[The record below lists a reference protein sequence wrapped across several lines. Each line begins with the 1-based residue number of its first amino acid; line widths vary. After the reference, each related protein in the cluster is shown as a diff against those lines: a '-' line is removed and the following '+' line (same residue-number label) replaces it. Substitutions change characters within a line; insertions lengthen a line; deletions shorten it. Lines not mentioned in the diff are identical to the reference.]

1 MQKKPRSWQRMLS
14 GRRLDLLNPS
24 PLDIEIEDIAR
35 GISRVARWNGQ
46 TSGEYP
52 LSVAQHSVIVAE
64 LLKSYNENIEIKWQ
78 LAALLHDAAEYIIS
92 DMITPLKSF
101 LGEEYIQL
109 EGKIQSA
116 INIRFSLPGEIPE
129 KIYKV
134 IKNCDRQTAFIE
146 AIQLAG
152 FTLKEAK
159 KTLKMPKFIPDYKI
173 IPISA
178 NKAEKLFL
186 KKLGKILNFCSI
198 FFV

>member
-109 EGKIQSA
+109 EEKIQSA
-116 INIRFSLPGEIPE
+116 INIRFSLPGEIPK
-129 KIYKV
+129 KIYKL

-159 KTLKMPKFIPDYKI
+159 RTLKMPTLIPDYKI

-186 KKLGKILNFCSI
+186 KKFKELY
-198 FFV
+198 

>member
-109 EGKIQSA
+109 EEKIQIA
-116 INIRFSLPGEIPE
+116 INIRFSLPGEIPK
-129 KIYKV
+129 KIYKL

-159 KTLKMPKFIPDYKI
+159 KTLKIPKLIPDYKI

-186 KKLGKILNFCSI
+186 KKFKELY
-198 FFV
+198 

>member
-52 LSVAQHSVIVAE
+52 ISVAQHSVIVAE

-109 EGKIQSA
+109 EEKIQSA
-116 INIRFSLPGEIPE
+116 INIRFSLPGEIPK
-129 KIYKV
+129 KIYKL

-159 KTLKMPKFIPDYKI
+159 KTLKMPTLIPDYKI

-186 KKLGKILNFCSI
+186 KKFKELY
-198 FFV
+198 

>member
-64 LLKSYNENIEIKWQ
+64 LLKNYNENIEIKWQ

-109 EGKIQSA
+109 EDKIQSA
-116 INIRFSLPGEIPE
+116 INIRFSLPGEIPK
-129 KIYKV
+129 KIYKL

-159 KTLKMPKFIPDYKI
+159 KTLKIPTLIPDYKI

-186 KKLGKILNFCSI
+186 KKFKELY
-198 FFV
+198 

>member
-64 LLKSYNENIEIKWQ
+64 LLKSYHENIEIKWQ

-109 EGKIQSA
+109 EEKIQSA
-116 INIRFSLPGEIPE
+116 INIRFSLPGEIPK
-129 KIYKV
+129 KIYKL

-152 FTLKEAK
+152 FTLKDAK
-159 KTLKMPKFIPDYKI
+159 KTLKMPTLIPDYKI
-173 IPISA
+173 IPISE

-186 KKLGKILNFCSI
+186 KKFKELY
-198 FFV
+198 

>member
-46 TSGEYP
+46 TSGDHP

-109 EGKIQSA
+109 EEKIQSA
-116 INIRFSLPGEIPE
+116 INIRFSLPGEIPK
-129 KIYKV
+129 KIYKL

-152 FTLKEAK
+152 FTLKDAK
-159 KTLKMPKFIPDYKI
+159 KTLKMPKIIPDYKI

-178 NKAEKLFL
+178 NKAEKVFL
-186 KKLGKILNFCSI
+186 KKFKELY
-198 FFV
+198 

>member
-109 EGKIQSA
+109 EEKIQSA
-116 INIRFSLPGEIPE
+116 INIRFSLPGEIPK
-129 KIYKV
+129 KIYKL

-159 KTLKMPKFIPDYKI
+159 KTHNIY
-173 IPISA
+173 
-178 NKAEKLFL
+178 
-186 KKLGKILNFCSI
+186 
-198 FFV
+198 

>member
-46 TSGEYP
+46 TSGVYP

-64 LLKSYNENIEIKWQ
+64 LLKSYNKNIEIKWQ

-109 EGKIQSA
+109 EEKIQSA
-116 INIRFSLPGEIPE
+116 INIRFSLPGEIPK
-129 KIYKV
+129 KIYKL

-159 KTLKMPKFIPDYKI
+159 KTLKMPKLIPDYKI

-186 KKLGKILNFCSI
+186 KKFKELY
-198 FFV
+198 

>member
-109 EGKIQSA
+109 EEKIQSA
-116 INIRFSLPGEIPE
+116 INIRFSLPGEIPK
-129 KIYKV
+129 KIYKL
-134 IKNCDRQTAFIE
+134 IKNCDRQTAFKE

-159 KTLKMPKFIPDYKI
+159 KTLKIPTLIPDYKI

-186 KKLGKILNFCSI
+186 KKFKELS
-198 FFV
+198 

>member
-109 EGKIQSA
+109 EEKIQSA
-116 INIRFSLPGEIPE
+116 INIRFSLPGEIPK
-129 KIYKV
+129 KIYKL

-152 FTLKEAK
+152 FTLKEAN

-186 KKLGKILNFCSI
+186 KKFKELY
-198 FFV
+198 

>member
-92 DMITPLKSF
+92 DMITPLKLF

-109 EGKIQSA
+109 EEKIQSA
-116 INIRFSLPGEIPE
+116 INIRFSLPGEIPK
-129 KIYKV
+129 KIYKL

-159 KTLKMPKFIPDYKI
+159 KTLKMPKLIPDYKI

-178 NKAEKLFL
+178 SKAEKLFL
-186 KKLGKILNFCSI
+186 KKFKELY
-198 FFV
+198 

>member
-1 MQKKPRSWQRMLS
+1 MQKKTRSWQRMLS
-14 GRRLDLLNPS
+14 GRRLDLLDPS

-109 EGKIQSA
+109 EEKIQSA
-116 INIRFSLPGEIPE
+116 INIRFSLPGEIPK
-129 KIYKV
+129 KIYKL

-159 KTLKMPKFIPDYKI
+159 KTLKIPTLIPDYKI

-186 KKLGKILNFCSI
+186 KKFKELY
-198 FFV
+198 

>member
-64 LLKSYNENIEIKWQ
+64 LLKNYNENIEIKWQ

-109 EGKIQSA
+109 EEKIQSA
-116 INIRFSLPGEIPE
+116 INIRFSLPGEIPK
-129 KIYKV
+129 KIYKL

-159 KTLKMPKFIPDYKI
+159 KTLKMPKLIPDYKI

-186 KKLGKILNFCSI
+186 KKFKELY
-198 FFV
+198 

>member
-109 EGKIQSA
+109 EDKIQSA
-116 INIRFSLPGEIPE
+116 INIRFSLPGEIPK
-129 KIYKV
+129 KIYKL

-152 FTLKEAK
+152 FSLKEAK
-159 KTLKMPKFIPDYKI
+159 KTLKIPTLIPDYKI

-186 KKLGKILNFCSI
+186 KKFKELY
-198 FFV
+198 

>member
-46 TSGEYP
+46 TSGEHP

-92 DMITPLKSF
+92 DMITPLKLF
-101 LGEEYIQL
+101 LGVEYIQL
-109 EGKIQSA
+109 EEKIQSA
-116 INIRFSLPGEIPE
+116 INIRFSLPGEIPK
-129 KIYKV
+129 KIYKL

-159 KTLKMPKFIPDYKI
+159 KTLKIPTLIPDYKI

-186 KKLGKILNFCSI
+186 KKFKELY
-198 FFV
+198 

>member
-14 GRRLDLLNPS
+14 GRRLDLSNPS

-46 TSGEYP
+46 TSGEHP

-109 EGKIQSA
+109 EDKIQSA
-116 INIRFSLPGEIPE
+116 IYIRFSLPGEIPK
-129 KIYKV
+129 KIYKL

-159 KTLKMPKFIPDYKI
+159 KTLKIPKLIPDYKI

-186 KKLGKILNFCSI
+186 KKFKELY
-198 FFV
+198 

>member
-109 EGKIQSA
+109 EEKIQSA
-116 INIRFSLPGEIPE
+116 INIRFSLPGEIPK
-129 KIYKV
+129 KIYKL

-152 FTLKEAK
+152 FTLKDAK
-159 KTLKMPKFIPDYKI
+159 KTLKIPKFIPDYKI

-186 KKLGKILNFCSI
+186 KKFMELY
-198 FFV
+198 

>member
-46 TSGEYP
+46 TSGVYP

-109 EGKIQSA
+109 EEKIQSA
-116 INIRFSLPGEIPE
+116 INIRFSLPGEIPK
-129 KIYKV
+129 KIYKL

-159 KTLKMPKFIPDYKI
+159 KTLKMPTLIPDYKI

-186 KKLGKILNFCSI
+186 KKFKELY
-198 FFV
+198 

>member
-1 MQKKPRSWQRMLS
+1 MQKKTRSWQRMLS

-64 LLKSYNENIEIKWQ
+64 LLKSYSENIEIKWQ

-109 EGKIQSA
+109 EEKIQSA
-116 INIRFSLPGEIPE
+116 INIRFSLPAEIPK
-129 KIYKV
+129 KIYKL

-152 FTLKEAK
+152 FTLKDAK
-159 KTLKMPKFIPDYKI
+159 KTLKMPTLIPDYKI

-186 KKLGKILNFCSI
+186 KKFKELY
-198 FFV
+198 

>member
-109 EGKIQSA
+109 EEKIQSA
-116 INIRFSLPGEIPE
+116 INIRFSLPGEIPK
-129 KIYKV
+129 KIYKL

-152 FTLKEAK
+152 FTLNEAK
-159 KTLKMPKFIPDYKI
+159 KTLKMPKLIPDYTI

-186 KKLGKILNFCSI
+186 KKFKELY
-198 FFV
+198 

>member
-1 MQKKPRSWQRMLS
+1 MAENAIRKEIRFIKPFSFRHR
-14 GRRLDLLNPS
+14 
-24 PLDIEIEDIAR
+24 IEDIAR

-109 EGKIQSA
+109 EEKIQSA
-116 INIRFSLPGEIPE
+116 INIRFSLPSEIPK
-129 KIYKV
+129 KIYKL
-134 IKNCDRQTAFIE
+134 IKNCDRQTAFLE

-152 FTLKEAK
+152 FSLKEAK
-159 KTLKMPKFIPDYKI
+159 KTLKIPTLIPDYKI

-186 KKLGKILNFCSI
+186 KKFKELY
-198 FFV
+198 

>member
-109 EGKIQSA
+109 EEKIQSA
-116 INIRFSLPGEIPE
+116 INIRFSLPGEIPK
-129 KIYKV
+129 KIYKL

-159 KTLKMPKFIPDYKI
+159 KTLKMPTLIPDYKI
-173 IPISA
+173 TPISA

-186 KKLGKILNFCSI
+186 KKFKELY
-198 FFV
+198 

>member
-109 EGKIQSA
+109 EEKIQSA
-116 INIRFSLPGEIPE
+116 INIRFSLPAEIPK
-129 KIYKV
+129 KIYKL

-152 FTLKEAK
+152 FTLNDAK
-159 KTLKMPKFIPDYKI
+159 KTLKIPKFIPDYKI

-178 NKAEKLFL
+178 KKAEKLFL
-186 KKLGKILNFCSI
+186 KKFKELY
-198 FFV
+198 

>member
-46 TSGEYP
+46 TSGVYP

-109 EGKIQSA
+109 EEKIQSA
-116 INIRFSLPGEIPE
+116 INIRFSLPGEIPK
-129 KIYKV
+129 KIYKL

-152 FTLKEAK
+152 FTLKDAK

-186 KKLGKILNFCSI
+186 KKFKELY
-198 FFV
+198 

>member
-52 LSVAQHSVIVAE
+52 LYVAQHSVIVAE

-109 EGKIQSA
+109 EEKIQSA
-116 INIRFSLPGEIPE
+116 INIRFSLPGEIP
-129 KIYKV
+129 KRIYKV

-186 KKLGKILNFCSI
+186 KKFKELY
-198 FFV
+198 

>member
-14 GRRLDLLNPS
+14 GRRLDLLEPS

-109 EGKIQSA
+109 EEKIQSA
-116 INIRFSLPGEIPE
+116 INIRFSLPGEIPK
-129 KIYKV
+129 KIYKL

-152 FTLKEAK
+152 FTLKDAK
-159 KTLKMPKFIPDYKI
+159 KTLKMPTLIPDYKI

-186 KKLGKILNFCSI
+186 KKFKELY
-198 FFV
+198 

>member
-109 EGKIQSA
+109 EEKIQSA
-116 INIRFSLPGEIPE
+116 INIRFSLPGEIPN
-129 KIYKV
+129 KIYKLIRVV
-134 IKNCDRQTAFIE
+134 I
-146 AIQLAG
+146 
-152 FTLKEAK
+152 
-159 KTLKMPKFIPDYKI
+159 
-173 IPISA
+173 
-178 NKAEKLFL
+178 
-186 KKLGKILNFCSI
+186 GKRHL
-198 FFV
+198 

>member
-64 LLKSYNENIEIKWQ
+64 LLKSYHENIEIKWQ

-109 EGKIQSA
+109 EEKIQSA
-116 INIRFSLPGEIPE
+116 INIRFSLPGEIPK
-129 KIYKV
+129 KIYKL

-159 KTLKMPKFIPDYKI
+159 KTLKMPKLIPDHKI

-186 KKLGKILNFCSI
+186 KKFKELY
-198 FFV
+198 

>member
-14 GRRLDLLNPS
+14 GRRLELLDPT

-64 LLKSYNENIEIKWQ
+64 LLKSYNEIIEIKWQ
-78 LAALLHDAAEYIIS
+78 LAALLHDAAEYIVS

-109 EGKIQSA
+109 EEKIQSA
-116 INIRFSLPGEIPE
+116 INIRFSLPSEIP
-129 KIYKV
+129 KKFYKL

-159 KTLKMPKFIPDYKI
+159 KTLKMPKLIPDYKI
-173 IPISA
+173 KPISA
-178 NKAEKLFL
+178 NNAEKLFL
-186 KKLGKILNFCSI
+186 KKFKELY
-198 FFV
+198 

>member
-92 DMITPLKSF
+92 DMITPLKLF
-101 LGEEYIQL
+101 LGDEYIQL
-109 EGKIQSA
+109 EEKIQSA
-116 INIRFSLPGEIPE
+116 INIRFSLPGEIPK
-129 KIYKV
+129 KIYKL

-152 FTLKEAK
+152 FTLKDAK
-159 KTLKMPKFIPDYKI
+159 KTLKIPKFIPDYKI

-186 KKLGKILNFCSI
+186 KKFKELY
-198 FFV
+198 

>member
-14 GRRLDLLNPS
+14 GRRLDLLDPS

-46 TSGEYP
+46 TSGVYP

-109 EGKIQSA
+109 EEKIQSA
-116 INIRFSLPGEIPE
+116 INIRFSLPGEIPK
-129 KIYKV
+129 KIYKL

-186 KKLGKILNFCSI
+186 KKFKELY
-198 FFV
+198 

>member
-1 MQKKPRSWQRMLS
+1 MQKKTRSWQRMLS

-109 EGKIQSA
+109 EEKIQSA
-116 INIRFSLPGEIPE
+116 INIRFSLPGEIPK
-129 KIYKV
+129 KIYKL

-159 KTLKMPKFIPDYKI
+159 KHSKCQDLYLTI
-173 IPISA
+173 
-178 NKAEKLFL
+178 KLYQFL
-186 KKLGKILNFCSI
+186 QIKQKNYF
-198 FFV
+198 

>member
-1 MQKKPRSWQRMLS
+1 MQKKTRSWQRMLS

-109 EGKIQSA
+109 EEKIQSA
-116 INIRFSLPGEIPE
+116 INIRFSLPGEIPK
-129 KIYKV
+129 KIYKL

-152 FTLKEAK
+152 FTLKDAK
-159 KTLKMPKFIPDYKI
+159 KTLKMPELIPDYKI

-186 KKLGKILNFCSI
+186 KKFKELY
-198 FFV
+198 

>member
-92 DMITPLKSF
+92 DMITRLKSF

-109 EGKIQSA
+109 EEKIQSA
-116 INIRFSLPGEIPE
+116 INIRFSLPGEIPK
-129 KIYKV
+129 KIYKL

-159 KTLKMPKFIPDYKI
+159 RTLKMPTLIPDYKI

-186 KKLGKILNFCSI
+186 KKFKELY
-198 FFV
+198 